1 MLVAHEVQLAL
12 QSGGM
17 DLALCRTN
25 GIRGKK
31 GLSNVAIL
39 ALLPQTSALFTRL
52 SSPPHGLARAVHP
65 PGWARLQ
72 RQTTEPDRR
81 ERKGSRRKDEG
92 RPRCSRTT
100 AVGEKTMTNATSQLG
115 SQKEILPYLNFL
127 HSFHPHLSSGQPRPL
142 IHGFEER
149 TMIHELP
156 PGCLPAALPRRR
168 ASQIS
173 RILK

>member
-52 SSPPHGLARAVHP
+52 SSPPHGLARAAHP
-65 PGWARLQ
+65 PGWARL
-72 RQTTEPDRR
+72 RRLSQTG
-81 ERKGSRRKDEG
+81 ERGKARG
-92 RPRCSRTT
+92 
-100 AVGEKTMTNATSQLG
+100 
-115 SQKEILPYLNFL
+115 
-127 HSFHPHLSSGQPRPL
+127 
-142 IHGFEER
+142 ER
-149 TMIHELP
+149 TKEGH
-156 PGCLPAALPRRR
+156 AAAEPLRSGRKP
-168 ASQIS
+168 
-173 RILK
+173 

>member
-1 MLVAHEVQLAL
+1 MEMPLNKALIVLSVFISTSIAVQVQTAHEVQLAP

-39 ALLPQTSALFTRL
+39 ALLPRTNALFTRL
-52 SSPPHGLARAVHP
+52 SSPAPPRARAVLP
-65 PGWARLQ
+65 PGRAGLDCERP
-72 RQTTEPDRR
+72 TEPDQS

-100 AVGEKTMTNATSQLG
+100 TVGEKTMTNAISQLG
-115 SQKEILPYLNFL
+115 SLRQI
-127 HSFHPHLSSGQPRPL
+127 PL
-142 IHGFEER
+142 
-149 TMIHELP
+149 
-156 PGCLPAALPRRR
+156 
-168 ASQIS
+168 
-173 RILK
+173 